1 MFEITESKKLRLI
14 SFIRSTVLISLAVGL
29 LLHQLMRWS
38 GLQDANW
45 DLLNYHAYLPA
56 SLLDGSWFKH
66 FHPAGIHSYFVPYL
80 DLIVWPLT
88 SVLPAKWGTLGIGT
102 IQLTASLPILLS
114 SWYLH
119 KRTQLLEAICV
130 TLVSLTGA
138 MFVTEFGGTMGDN
151 IAAIPA
157 LWGFALLLR
166 LFSETYNPRNWK
178 SWMAVG
184 VLFGLSIALKLTM
197 AYTFFG
203 LLAVCLRLILSQRFK
218 PVVIML
224 LSMVFTFT
232 GLYAPWG
239 LILFRNFGSPFF
251 PMWNQLFEAPRYPLQ
266 NYDDAR
272 FGASSI
278 KSLFQVLSAP
288 FSNPNITS
296 ELRFFDLRWP
306 LVWLLLIVFIVVSVV
321 KRIDKKDRPKIDSNN
336 VLHTAILFWSSS
348 TIGWAVLFGIQRY
361 AVFLELL
368 ALPLAWAI
376 VKELI
381 NSRISTKWASP
392 VLVVI
397 LVIVGVTVRPVD
409 YGRRPVNQDPI
420 IPTVKIYQLAEYDA
434 IVLAAPPLAHLYA
447 LVRGE
452 KYIANQIW
460 FSLPFNEKDAEIG
473 REKLQDKRVAII
485 SYESGKESAIF
496 AAESYGLSL
505 STCQILE
512 APLRNSLVNEKLIL
526 CDVKNPISTSD

>member
-1 MFEITESKKLRLI
+1 M
-14 SFIRSTVLISLAVGL
+14 
-29 LLHQLMRWS
+29 
-38 GLQDANW
+38 
-45 DLLNYHAYLPA
+45 
-56 SLLDGSWFKH
+56 
-66 FHPAGIHSYFVPYL
+66 
-80 DLIVWPLT
+80 
-88 SVLPAKWGTLGIGT
+88 
-102 IQLTASLPILLS
+102 
-114 SWYLH
+114 
-119 KRTQLLEAICV
+119 
-130 TLVSLTGA
+130 
-138 MFVTEFGGTMGDN
+138 
-151 IAAIPA
+151 
-157 LWGFALLLR
+157 
-166 LFSETYNPRNWK
+166 
-178 SWMAVG
+178 
-184 VLFGLSIALKLTM
+184 
-197 AYTFFG
+197 
-203 LLAVCLRLILSQRFK
+203 
-218 PVVIML
+218 PV
-224 LSMVFTFT
+224 
-232 GLYAPWG
+232 
-239 LILFRNFGSPFF
+239 
-251 PMWNQLFEAPRYPLQ
+251 
-266 NYDDAR
+266 
-272 FGASSI
+272 
-278 KSLFQVLSAP
+278 FQVLSAP

-336 VLHTAILFWSSS
+336 VLHTAILFWISS

-512 APLRNSLVNEKLIL
+512 APLRDSLVNEKLIL